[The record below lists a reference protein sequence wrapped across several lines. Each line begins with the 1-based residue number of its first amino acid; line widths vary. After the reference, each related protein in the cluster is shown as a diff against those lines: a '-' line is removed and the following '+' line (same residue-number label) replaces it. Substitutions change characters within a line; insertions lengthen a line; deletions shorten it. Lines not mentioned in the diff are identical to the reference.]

1 MLSIK
6 KVTVRYGNRTAVD
19 EVTLRV
25 RPGEWWMVVG
35 PNGAGKSSL
44 AEAITQS
51 VSYTGEMTLLNRDIR
66 AYKPREL
73 ARKIG
78 MLSQRHTAG
87 YAFTVEEI
95 VSLGRYA
102 YAEGIFHRGDAAGQ
116 AQIDAAL
123 EMTGLMPLRSRN
135 IMTLSGGELQRAFLA
150 QVLAQDPALMILDE
164 PANHLDLPY
173 QKQFFSLIGR
183 WLETPGRAVI
193 SVVHDLTLAR
203 RFGTHALLM
212 QEGRAVA
219 QGEIGDVMTP
229 EHLRAVYGMD
239 VYGWMRDML
248 GEWL

>member
-78 MLSQRHTAG
+78 MLSQRHTAS